1 MYDERLLEGR
11 LLLFSRNGVFQVRV
25 YKGDRRYIYK
35 SLKTGDL
42 KTARE
47 EALRVYYEIEYRKR
61 ERLPLQSK
69 RFGDV
74 LREYVLFR
82 RQQNQR
88 GTHSESNKK
97 NQQQT
102 SNEMLRQ
109 IERVSK
115 FWLEYAGNK
124 QIERVDEGVLR
135 DYVAWRQNY
144 YVRLPPTKRPRNHSI
159 NPADKTLEWETTFAL
174 TVLKWATER
183 GYRGSLPVPKFRH
196 KADRTKTRP
205 AFSLQEYRVL
215 VRSMR
220 RWIWD
225 GKGSVEAHRYT
236 RELLRDYVLILANCG
251 MRVGE
256 ANNLRET
263 DLEVITDDTGR
274 TLYGFNVNGKTGK
287 RGKIKP

>member
-1 MYDERLLEGR
+1 LLGKAEEVYEERLLEGR

-144 YVRLPPTKRPRNHSI
+144 YVRLPPAKRPRNHSI
-159 NPADKTLEWETTFAL
+159 NPADK
-174 TVLKWATER
+174 R
-183 GYRGSLPVPKFRH
+183 
-196 KADRTKTRP
+196 
-205 AFSLQEYRVL
+205 
-215 VRSMR
+215 
-220 RWIWD
+220 
-225 GKGSVEAHRYT
+225 
-236 RELLRDYVLILANCG
+236 
-251 MRVGE
+251 
-256 ANNLRET
+256 
-263 DLEVITDDTGR
+263 
-274 TLYGFNVNGKTGK
+274 
-287 RGKIKP
+287 

>member
-1 MYDERLLEGR
+1 MLYALLAFSKMLCKCLALTLLWCGVRQLLGKAEEVYEERLLEGR
-11 LLLFSRNGVFQVRV
+11 LLLFSRSGVFQVRV

-88 GTHSESNKK
+88 GTHSERNKK

-124 QIERVDEGVLR
+124 QIERGR
-135 DYVAWRQNY
+135 CC
-144 YVRLPPTKRPRNHSI
+144 RN
-159 NPADKTLEWETTFAL
+159 AA
-174 TVLKWATER
+174 
-183 GYRGSLPVPKFRH
+183 
-196 KADRTKTRP
+196 
-205 AFSLQEYRVL
+205 
-215 VRSMR
+215 
-220 RWIWD
+220 
-225 GKGSVEAHRYT
+225 
-236 RELLRDYVLILANCG
+236 
-251 MRVGE
+251 
-256 ANNLRET
+256 
-263 DLEVITDDTGR
+263 
-274 TLYGFNVNGKTGK
+274 
-287 RGKIKP
+287 